1 MGWMELLLFEA
12 VCRHTRNEIMKKEG
26 VSDDW
31 RARALEVWDAL
42 RLRTYGYAKD
52 YIVFWLPLR
61 ILFKKGAMIEAAE
74 TKKELDEI
82 VKPSVPKGCYGKFE
96 EGPYHVRE
104 EEMILWSRAS
114 LEAPLNE
121 DGYKRYAWLFSQFF
135 PKEAEEIFGRQ

>member
-12 VCRHTRNEIMKKEG
+12 VCRHTRNEIMTKEG

-31 RARALEVWDAL
+31 RAKALEVWDAL

-61 ILFKKGAMIEAAE
+61 ILFKKGAMIEDAE

-114 LEAPLNE
+114 WKLH
-121 DGYKRYAWLFSQFF
+121 
-135 PKEAEEIFGRQ
+135 